1 MYAAVSCSDKTIAIF
16 DFETGDCEAA
26 VYGHSGLFSI
36 LYVEQPPEVFCKEK
50 CYKIFC
56 NIVRKTSDKH
66 LYIQD
71 IFQRFSFL
79 STETLNENG
88 RFMYFKIYDRKLFVL
103 F

>member
-50 CYKIFC
+50 CHKIFC
-56 NIVRKTSDKH
+56 NIVRKTSALSPFFLLPEGLQ
-66 LYIQD
+66 LY
-71 IFQRFSFL
+71 
-79 STETLNENG
+79 
-88 RFMYFKIYDRKLFVL
+88 
-103 F
+103 

>member
-50 CYKIFC
+50 CHKIFC
-56 NIVRKTSDKH
+56 NIGKH
-66 LYIQD
+66 L
-71 IFQRFSFL
+71 RLVSFFL
-79 STETLNENG
+79 HPEGLQL
-88 RFMYFKIYDRKLFVL
+88 Y
-103 F
+103 